1 MANRVVVMLTTTRG
15 MLPLMLPDLISIPRN
30 LILRRGIPK
39 TLGVILLILLCQLV
53 DLSGIREVSPVR
65 GKLLLVVQ
73 DHLGSLV
80 SQARNVLLRGEVIKA
95 TEVVVTAS
103 TP

>member
-1 MANRVVVMLTTTRG
+1 
-15 MLPLMLPDLISIPRN
+15 MLPDLISIPRS
-30 LILRRGIPK
+30 LILRQGILR
-39 TLGVILLILLCQLV
+39 TLGVILLIHPCQLV

-80 SQARNVLLRGEVIKA
+80 SQARDVLPKGEVIKA
-95 TEVVVTAS
+95 VEVVVDDSKLRDVLITS
-103 TP
+103 HCKRLRTIQT